1 MTYLVWLNH
10 SLCMLLLSNLIIV
23 ILRVLFSKENVVQ
36 QLSLDCTHQMKIS
49 EFVHIYSICNKY
61 MFYIHCYL
69 HSFVLE

>member
-49 EFVHIYSICNKY
+49 DLYTFIPFVINTCFIYTAIY
-61 MFYIHCYL
+61 TPLF
-69 HSFVLE
+69 